1 MSAGTVKMRLTDL
14 VTECQSP
21 LGQLQPRHLTLDSRA
36 VEAGDVFIA
45 LPGAVAD
52 GRQFIEQAFSKGAI
66 AVLAEA
72 DGWAANDARIVPI
85 AGLKARL
92 PGLAKTF
99 YEDPSATMAI
109 VAVTGT
115 NGKTSVVEFIAQLLR
130 GLGVATGTIG
140 TLGCRLSPALAETF
154 NTTPDVV
161 ALNRQLAD
169 WREVGVRHV
178 AMEASSHALDQGRLQ
193 GLTLHT
199 GIFTNLSRDHLDY
212 HGDEQRY
219 ALAKLRLFSTF
230 TLQRAL
236 FNADDPIASRVADL
250 AKGRALGI
258 SLSNSD
264 ADMYVQVQG
273 YQPLRLRLHTPLG
286 VESMTVNLSGRFNA
300 HNLALAVMAVNG
312 LGQSFTATLAVANH
326 IQPVAGRMQRVENHR
341 QLNVVVDYAHTP
353 DALGRALTAL
363 RSETSGRL
371 WVVFGCGGD
380 RDRGKRPLM
389 AEQADNLAD
398 KLIITSDNPR
408 NENPADIIAEV
419 TRAMTGAFEVVI
431 DREQAIAQAL
441 AGASPGDTVLIA
453 GKGHENY
460 QESRGQRRAFSDVA
474 TAERYLLEP
483 VR

>member
-1 MSAGTVKMRLTDL
+1 
-14 VTECQSP
+14 
-21 LGQLQPRHLTLDSRA
+21 
-36 VEAGDVFIA
+36 
-45 LPGAVAD
+45 
-52 GRQFIEQAFSKGAI
+52 
-66 AVLAEA
+66 
-72 DGWAANDARIVPI
+72 
-85 AGLKARL
+85 
-92 PGLAKTF
+92 
-99 YEDPSATMAI
+99 
-109 VAVTGT
+109 
-115 NGKTSVVEFIAQLLR
+115 
-130 GLGVATGTIG
+130 
-140 TLGCRLSPALAETF
+140 
-154 NTTPDVV
+154 
-161 ALNRQLAD
+161 
-169 WREVGVRHV
+169 
-178 AMEASSHALDQGRLQ
+178 
-193 GLTLHT
+193 
-199 GIFTNLSRDHLDY
+199 
-212 HGDEQRY
+212 
-219 ALAKLRLFSTF
+219 
-230 TLQRAL
+230 
-236 FNADDPIASRVADL
+236 
-250 AKGRALGI
+250 
-258 SLSNSD
+258 
-264 ADMYVQVQG
+264 
-273 YQPLRLRLHTPLG
+273 
-286 VESMTVNLSGRFNA
+286 
-300 HNLALAVMAVNG
+300 MAVNG